1 MLTRRTVISFA
12 GLALAALP
20 GVVSISCADG
30 AGNYVDPALVV
41 LERVLPPP
49 PAVGSAAERAE
60 LDAMLRIQAQRTP
73 VQADRAKQDEDIS
86 IFRLA
91 DALGSPAEFNEKQL
105 PRTTAF
111 FKKVNGAET
120 AVVRPAK
127 KSFDRK
133 RPYDVES
140 KLKPVIGPLASLAYP
155 SGHATWAFAAGL
167 VLADMIP
174 EKRAEI
180 LARAAEYSDN
190 RVVAGVHYPSDV
202 DAGRISGSV
211 LAAFLFASP
220 QFRADQKAAT
230 TELRTALKLPP
241 LP

>member
-1 MLTRRTVISFA
+1 ML
-12 GLALAALP
+12 L
-20 GVVSISCADG
+20 GVVSPSFPDATRHAI
-30 AGNYVDPALVV
+30 YVDPASVV

-49 PAVGSAAERAE
+49 SPPGSAAERAE
-60 LDAMLRIQAQRTP
+60 LDAMLEIQAERSS
-73 VQADRAKQDEDIS
+73 VQADRAKEDAKLS

-91 DALGSPAEFNEKQL
+91 DALGSPPEFNEKRL
-105 PRTTAF
+105 PCVAGLFR
-111 FKKVNGAET
+111 KIKGAERS
-120 AVVRPAK
+120 VVRPAK

-133 RPYDVES
+133 RPASVEP
-140 KLKPVIGPLASLAYP
+140 KLHPLFGARRSRAYP

-202 DAGRISGSV
+202 DAGRVSGSV
-211 LAAFLFASP
+211 VAAFLFASP
-220 QFRADQKAAT
+220 EFRSDEKAAAA
-230 TELRTALKLPP
+230 ELRTALKLPP